1 MMDCILISI
10 HGLKETAKKT
20 FLMEQA
26 FYFIRAQKMDE
37 EK

>member
-1 MMDCILISI
+1 MDCIPISV
-10 HGLKETAKKT
+10 HGLKGTSKET

-26 FYFIRAQKMDE
+26 FYFIRAQKLDE